1 MERVLMNI
9 KLELNEYLDPQRY
22 RLGARLVDVEL
33 LRRVI
38 RHVEKQEQLVLQ
50 LRETLELAVT
60 KSCSHCAGEMT
71 IARKLCEDM
80 EKCDAESNSDGDD

>member
-1 MERVLMNI
+1 MNI

-22 RLGARLVDVEL
+22 RLGTRLVDVEL

-38 RHVEKQEQLVLQ
+38 RHIEKQEQLILQ
-50 LRETLELAVT
+50 MREAIELALS

-71 IARKLCEDM
+71 VARKLWEDM
-80 EKCDAESNSDGDD
+80 EIYYAESNSDSGD